1 MTLVSR
7 VLALI
12 VLLLTA
18 ALAISQS
25 LTKEVRFERAVSL
38 LQTGHYGE
46 AIPIL
51 QDLAKSDPRA
61 ANVYWNLAN
70 AQDQAGA
77 HDKALD
83 AWLAFHRLEPDDW
96 RGREKLIQAY
106 QANDR
111 AADASRERDALI
123 EQWKSGRDLDL
134 HKQKRFCREIIK
146 TNTNTIAV
154 FEEFDTSGDLST
166 YFTFVVKSGVRAK
179 TRVLLGSDKTVD
191 SKLRVKNRLGSEE
204 QLYSLVLVS
213 EHTHESYQFYKKMPP
228 YALIRKDALA
238 ALSGESKPLS
248 SMSVDATRGQ

>member
-1 MTLVSR
+1 M
-7 VLALI
+7 
-12 VLLLTA
+12 
-18 ALAISQS
+18 
-25 LTKEVRFERAVSL
+25 
-38 LQTGHYGE
+38 
-46 AIPIL
+46 
-51 QDLAKSDPRA
+51 
-61 ANVYWNLAN
+61 
-70 AQDQAGA
+70 
-77 HDKALD
+77 
-83 AWLAFHRLEPDDW
+83 
-96 RGREKLIQAY
+96 
-106 QANDR
+106 
-111 AADASRERDALI
+111 I

-248 SMSVDATRGQ
+248 SMSLGATPGQ